1 MAPSWKPTYHRVLMI
16 FGYGIHRFEFVPV
29 MYKGRTNRVR
39 AISPVSST
47 SFVLRPYIFTLS
59 DMQFLKSTIF
69 FALTFLAFA
78 VAASGTITPEAQKNL
93 RAMGRWGGALVPII
107 AEAIAAFLV

>member
-1 MAPSWKPTYHRVLMI
+1 
-16 FGYGIHRFEFVPV
+16 

-47 SFVLRPYIFTLS
+47 LFVLRPYILTLS
-59 DMQFLKSTIF
+59 DMEFLKSTIF
-69 FALTFLAFA
+69 FAFA

-107 AEAIAAFLV
+107 AAAIAAFLV